1 MTGCL
6 AYVFFLLIRAF
17 YTCVHSFVTFTVC
30 GIENPLEEIKRQL
43 PNISRH
49 GEAPSKARIYLL
61 VSFPQAP
68 RGLSAEEK
76 RIKLLEIFHETVGA
90 LGEGPL

>member
-1 MTGCL
+1 MSG
-6 AYVFFLLIRAF
+6 AYVFFLLIKGILHLRPSF
-17 YTCVHSFVTFTVC
+17 CHLYCVWYS
-30 GIENPLEEIKRQL
+30 IENPLEEIKRQL

-49 GEAPSKARIYLL
+49 GEALSKARIYLL
-61 VSFPQAP
+61 ASFLQAP
-68 RGLSAEEK
+68 RGLSAEDK